1 MEKPKYQIIAII
13 SGILAITA
21 FSSLVLRVHLT
32 KETEHLTFTWIVLV
46 LSAQGLLFI
55 YGFINS
61 LYGICLPASL
71 FILGVLYILYI
82 KLVYN
87 KDETIEAELRA
98 KHIL

>member
-1 MEKPKYQIIAII
+1 MEKPKYQIISVI
-13 SGILAITA
+13 SGMLTLLAI
-21 FSSLVLRVHLT
+21 SSLVINAHIT
-32 KETEHLTFTWIVLV
+32 KETEHFTFTWIVLV